1 MDKNKE
7 KKILIILIG
16 ILILLDQIIKII
28 MLLLGKNVIQNIE
41 LKENIKYIIINL
53 IIIGIIIRY
62 INSNNSFIKKD
73 SKIVLSFAI
82 AGAIS
87 NVIDRIIRGYVINYI
102 NISGFFSIN
111 LSYIYIILSW
121 LGLAIILTKNTRAM
135 IKENKKHNEKNKSGK
150 WWK

>member
-16 ILILLDQIIKII
+16 ILILLDQIIKIT

-53 IIIGIIIRY
+53 IIIGMIIRY

-150 WWK
+150 

>member
-1 MDKNKE
+1 MDKKE

-16 ILILLDQIIKII
+16 ILILLDQIIKIT

-53 IIIGIIIRY
+53 IIIGMIIRY

-102 NISGFFSIN
+102 NIPGFFSIN
-111 LSYIYIILSW
+111 LSYIYIIIAW
-121 LGLAIILTKNTRAM
+121 IGIAIILTKNTRAM